1 MTRRSGSMR
10 EVRDGVWRLRVM
22 IGGRCR
28 SSTCYGTRE
37 DAEEMLKRLVA
48 DARREQA
55 TDGTTLDDYFWRSF
69 VPGRER
75 TSTIASV
82 KTYQSVWRNHIAP
95 ELGKRPI
102 ADIDNIEI
110 QRWVDGLPPQSAQAY
125 TRALRAVLS
134 QAAFDHVIE
143 RSPMAGYRFRMPRGR
158 DTSPLPVWGAV
169 EVMAALD
176 APGFVGS
183 QLYALWLV
191 MVGAGLSRSEA
202 LALDWEG
209 IAWADA
215 GAGHVVAVV
224 SVERACTA
232 TDGMKEP
239 KNSRRYRRVPMAPL
253 FADRLAR
260 VAGSGP
266 ICQSR
271 HGSVPTGRRLTPCYV
286 PRRWR
291 QLFADGAP
299 LARLPFVPINRMR
312 ATYATLAQSAGLDAT
327 IINAMQGRSE
337 GSTVLYSNYLNPVSQ
352 TLRDAALSI
361 ADVAGKPRELGENFE
376 KRG

>member
-1 MTRRSGSMR
+1 MTRRSGSVR
-10 EVRDGVWRLRVM
+10 EVRDGVWRVRVL
-22 IGGRCR
+22 IGGKCR
-28 SSTCYGTRE
+28 SATCYGTRK
-37 DAEEMLKRLVA
+37 DAEKRLGRLVA
-48 DARREQA
+48 DARRDQA
-55 TDGTTLDDYFWRSF
+55 ADGMTLDDYFWQRF

-75 TSTIASV
+75 YGTIANV
-82 KTYQSVWRNHIAP
+82 KTYESIWRNHVSPA
-95 ELGKRPI
+95 LGTRPI
-102 ADIDNIEI
+102 AEVDNVEV
-110 QRWVDGLPPQSAQAY
+110 QRWVDQLPPQSAQAY
-125 TRALRAVLS
+125 ARALRAVLA
-134 QAAFDHVIE
+134 QAAFDHVIG
-143 RSPMAGYRFRMPRGR
+143 RSPMDGYRFRMPRGR
-158 DTSPLPVWGAV
+158 DSRPLPVWGPA

-209 IAWADA
+209 VSWADA

-224 SVERACTA
+224 SVERAYTA

-253 FADRLAR
+253 FADRLAK
-260 VAGSGP
+260 VAGTGP

-271 HGSVPTGRRLTPCYV
+271 RGSVPTGRRLTPCYV

-291 QLFADGAP
+291 RLFEDGGP

-312 ATYATLAQSAGLDAT
+312 ATHATLAQSAGLDAT
-327 IINAMQGRSE
+327 IVNAMQGRSE
-337 GSTVLYSNYLNPVSQ
+337 GSAVLYGNYLNPLPQ
-352 TLRDAALSI
+352 TFKNAALSI
-361 ADVAGKPRELGENFE
+361 AAEAESY
-376 KRG
+376 